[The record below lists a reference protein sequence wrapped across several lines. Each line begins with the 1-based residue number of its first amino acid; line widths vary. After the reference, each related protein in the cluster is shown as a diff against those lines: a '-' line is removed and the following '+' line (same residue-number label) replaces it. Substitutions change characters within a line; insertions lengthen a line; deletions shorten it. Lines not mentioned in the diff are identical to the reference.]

1 MTSSVGDMSSAG
13 AVEKEDW
20 FELGQQ
26 CLLLQASLRCLAP
39 RVKADKRLKEHFALV
54 WRVTGATAQAN
65 GFRAR
70 LREEGYNFER
80 AKNVW
85 CSLAM
90 DYLLCTLCCDLMT
103 REPTCIEEEEA
114 MFRLSQLVRL
124 QGPPEL
130 ELAPGDSSWFDPVKS
145 YELLD
150 ANVNILIQHED
161 VLFWDFFSECGISQ
175 ALASSRVS
183 EEGRTCTG
191 NWQDDMDAWRFC
203 VARHLADNVSAMC
216 LATARRASLQ

>member
-1 MTSSVGDMSSAG
+1 MSSSG

-26 CLLLQASLRCLAP
+26 CLLLQACLRCLAP
-39 RVKADKRLKEHFALV
+39 RVKADKRLKENFALV
-54 WRVTGATAQAN
+54 WRVTSATAQAN

-70 LREEGYNFER
+70 LREEGFDFER

-90 DYLLCTLCCDLMT
+90 DYLLCTLCCDLVT

-114 MFRLSQLVRL
+114 MFRLGEMVRL

-130 ELAPGDSSWFDPVKS
+130 ELAPSDGSWFDSEKS

-150 ANVNILIQHED
+150 ANVDILIQHED

-175 ALASSRVS
+175 ALEDRRVGQ
-183 EEGRTCTG
+183 EGRAPSADR
-191 NWQDDMDAWRFC
+191 QEDMDAWRFC
-203 VARHLADNVSAMC
+203 VARHLADTVSAMC
-216 LATARRASLQ
+216 LATSRRQSLQ